1 MLVTFCPDWFDD
13 QLIERLAQGEGLW
26 CAAEVWRAAGWRSER
41 RGMTD
46 EAEGFYLRAI
56 ETARQQ
62 GAKGWELRAARSLA
76 VMRSGLDHA

>member
-1 MLVTFCPDWFDD
+1 
-13 QLIERLAQGEGLW
+13 
-26 CAAEVWRAAGWRSER
+26 
-41 RGMTD
+41 MTD